1 LQCAAFDRVFQIKI
15 QLQKE
20 RSMFTRPTFYA
31 SALALLLCLF
41 VLTVPAPVVHAA
53 GSAAPQI
60 VSAVDETDLLELT
73 GSTPPLAIA
82 KFDRG
87 AVADSLPME
96 HMFLVLRRSSAQ
108 EQAIE
113 EFIAALHDPHSAS
126 FHQWL
131 TADAL
136 GRKFGPAQEDIDT
149 IVAWLRG
156 QGFTVNLVH
165 KSGLLIDI
173 SGTAGQVRNAFHTE
187 IHQYNVNGEQHV
199 SNSSDPKIPAAF
211 APVVVGFAS
220 LNNFSQKAMIEKQ
233 RPDLT
238 ITCTGCPDGFANQT
252 LYIETPPDFATIYNV
267 SPLYKGTKPI
277 TGSGQTV
284 VVLEESDILA
294 ADVATFRKAFGLSSF
309 KGKFSQIHPGPGCA
323 DPGMQGGVAQIE
335 ASLDA
340 EWAGALA
347 PNANVQLASCTDTDV
362 IFGELL
368 AAVNLLDRTNPPP
381 IMSLSFGTC
390 EAKLGPGGNGFF
402 QALWQQADSEG
413 VSAFVASGDSASAF
427 CDSAD
432 NSFAVAGIGANGYA
446 STPYNVAV
454 GGTDFLA
461 TLLPN
466 NGVSAYWGASNSP
479 TGQSAMSYIPEI
491 PWDDSCASSVLYTLF
506 GFSSGVA
513 FCNDPVNGVGFQD
526 VVGGSGAPSI
536 IYSKPSWQQGTVG
549 VPTDG
554 KRDLPDVSLF
564 SSNLFYGQAIVFCFS
579 DASGGGTP
587 CDYSVP
593 LDVLNNSAGGTSFA
607 APQFASIQALINQK
621 AGSRQG
627 NPNPVFYQLHKT
639 EFGSARNPNSA
650 NLATCNAT
658 LGNMVGSACIF
669 HDVTV
674 GNNDVPCFG
683 ANNCFPQS
691 ATKVGVLSK
700 SDTALQVAFPA
711 TRGWDFTSGLGSVN
725 VTNLV
730 NMWSS
735 ATE

>member
-1 LQCAAFDRVFQIKI
+1 
-15 QLQKE
+15 
-20 RSMFTRPTFYA
+20 MFTRPTLYA
-31 SALALLLCLF
+31 SAFALLLFLF
-41 VLTVPAPVVHAA
+41 VVSVPAPVVHAA
-53 GSAAPQI
+53 GRAAQQI
-60 VSAVDETDLLELT
+60 VSAVDETDLVELR

-87 AVADSLPME
+87 AVADGLPME
-96 HMFLVLRRSSAQ
+96 HMILVLRRSSAQ

-149 IVAWLRG
+149 IVAWLRE
-156 QGFTVNLVH
+156 QGFTVNLVR
-165 KSGLLIDI
+165 KSGLMIDI
-173 SGTAGQVRNAFHTE
+173 SGTAGQVRDAFHTE
-187 IHQYNVNGEQHV
+187 IHQYNVNGEQHI

-211 APVVVGFAS
+211 APVVAGFAS
-220 LNNFSQKAMIEKQ
+220 LNNFKPKPMVMKQ
-233 RPDLT
+233 RPNLT
-238 ITCTGCPDGFANQT
+238 IPTCTGCPDGFANTT

-277 TGSGQTV
+277 TGIGQTII
-284 VVLEESDILA
+284 VLEESDILA

-323 DPGMQGGVAQIE
+323 DPGMQGGIAQIE

-340 EWAGALA
+340 QWAGAVA
-347 PNANVQLASCTDTDV
+347 PNANVQLASCVDTAA
-362 IFGELL
+362 IPGNLL
-368 AAVNLLDRTNPPP
+368 AAMNLLDRHVPPP
-381 IMSLSFGTC
+381 IMSLSFGLC
-390 EAKLGPGGNGFF
+390 ETFLGPGGNAFF

-413 VSAFVASGDSASAF
+413 VSAFVASGDASAAF
-427 CDSAD
+427 CDASIGTKEA
-432 NSFAVAGIGANGYA
+432 SLGITANGYA

-466 NGVSAYWGASNSP
+466 TSDYWGASNSP
-479 TGQSAMSYIPEI
+479 TGQSAMSYIPEMTWEI
-491 PWDDSCASSVLYTLF
+491 SCASSVLYQLA

-513 FCNDPVNGVGFQD
+513 FCNDPSGEAFLD
-526 VVGGSGAPSI
+526 IGGASGAPSF
-536 IYSKPSWQQGTVG
+536 IYSKPSWQKGTVG

-564 SSNLFYGQAIVFCFS
+564 SSNGFYGQAIVFCFS
-579 DASGGGTP
+579 DASLGGTP
-587 CDYSVP
+587 CKYSVP
-593 LDVLNNSAGGTSFA
+593 LDAFNNSDGGTSFA

-621 AGSRQG
+621 AGGRQG
-627 NPNPVFYQLHKT
+627 NPNPVLYALHKA
-639 EFGSARNPNSA
+639 EFGTGASPNKA
-650 NLATCNAT
+650 NLALCNAT
-658 LGNMVGSACIF
+658 LGNMVSSACIF

-674 GNNDVPCFG
+674 GNIDVPCFG
-683 ANNCFPQS
+683 PNKCFPQS
-691 ATKVGVLSK
+691 ATKIGVLSK
-700 SDTALQVAFPA
+700 SDTALQVAYPA
-711 TRGWDFTSGLGSVN
+711 ARGWDFTSGLGSVN

-735 ATE
+735 ATQ

>member
-1 LQCAAFDRVFQIKI
+1 
-15 QLQKE
+15 
-20 RSMFTRPTFYA
+20 MFTRPTLYA
-31 SALALLLCLF
+31 SAFALLLFLF
-41 VLTVPAPVVHAA
+41 VLSVPAPVVHAA

-60 VSAVDETDLLELT
+60 LSAVNETDLVELR
-73 GSTPPLAIA
+73 GSTHPLAIA

-136 GRKFGPAQEDIDT
+136 GRKFGPAQEDIDI

-165 KSGLLIDI
+165 KSGLMIDI

-187 IHQYNVNGEQHV
+187 IHQYNVNGEPHIA
-199 SNSSDPKIPAAF
+199 NSSDPKIPAAF

-220 LNNFSQKAMIEKQ
+220 LNNFRPKPMLMKQ
-233 RPDLT
+233 RPNLT
-238 ITCTGCPDGFANQT
+238 ITCTGCPDGFANAT

-267 SPLYKGTKPI
+267 SPLYQGTKPI
-277 TGSGQTV
+277 TGNGQTV
-284 VVLEESDILA
+284 VVLEDSDILA

-309 KGKFSQIHPGPGCA
+309 KGKFSQIHPGPGCT
-323 DPGMQGGVAQIE
+323 DPGTVGGISQLE
-335 ASLDA
+335 ASLDS

-347 PNANVQLASCTDTDV
+347 PNANVQLASCADTSTLG
-362 IFGELL
+362 GELI
-368 AAVNLLDRTNPPP
+368 AAANLLDRASPPP
-381 IMSLSFGTC
+381 IMSLSFGFC
-390 EAKLGPGGNGFF
+390 ETFLGPGGNAFF

-413 VSAFVASGDSASAF
+413 VSAFVASGDASAAF
-427 CDSAD
+427 CDANIGSNEATL
-432 NSFAVAGIGANGYA
+432 GITANGYA

-461 TLLPN
+461 PLLPN
-466 NGVSAYWGASNSP
+466 NGVSAYWGTSNSP
-479 TGQSAMSYIPEI
+479 TGQSAMSYIPEMTWEI
-491 PWDDSCASSVLYTLF
+491 SCASSVLYKLF

-513 FCNDPVNGVGFQD
+513 FCNDAQGAPFLD
-526 VVGGSGAPSI
+526 IGGGGGAPSI
-536 IYSKPSWQQGTVG
+536 IYSKPSWQRGTVG
-549 VPTDG
+549 IPTDG

-564 SSNLFYGQAIVFCFS
+564 SSNGFYGQAIVFCFS

-587 CDYSVP
+587 CNYSVP
-593 LDVLNNSAGGTSFA
+593 LDVFNNSDGGTSFA

-621 AGSRQG
+621 AGARQG
-627 NPNPVFYQLHKT
+627 NPNPVLYQLHKT
-639 EFGSARNPNSA
+639 EFGSAGNPNSA
-650 NLATCNAT
+650 NLAACNAT

-725 VTNLV
+725 ATNLV